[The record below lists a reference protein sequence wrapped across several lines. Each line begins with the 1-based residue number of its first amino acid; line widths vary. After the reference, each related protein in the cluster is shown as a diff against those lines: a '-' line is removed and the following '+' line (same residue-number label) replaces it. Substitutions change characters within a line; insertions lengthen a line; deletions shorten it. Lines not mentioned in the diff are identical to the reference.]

1 MNIIAEAREGTV
13 GSGSADV
20 AGFVSGSALR
30 SSVLELLSSKSV
42 TPTEVARIEN
52 KHVSHICRTLREL
65 EGAGLVEMVPTGSRQ
80 KYYKATQSG
89 VELYLIISRKSA
101 R

>member
-1 MNIIAEAREGTV
+1 V

-30 SSVLELLSSKSV
+30 SSVLELLSTKPV

-65 EGAGLVEMVPTGSRQ
+65 EGVGLVEIVASNSRLRF
-80 KYYKATQSG
+80 YKATPSG
-89 VELYLIISRKSA
+89 YELYLNLTRKAA

>member
-1 MNIIAEAREGTV
+1 V

-20 AGFVSGSALR
+20 AGFVSGSTLR
-30 SSVLELLSSKSV
+30 SSVLELVSVKSV
-42 TPTEVARIEN
+42 TPTEVAKIEN

-65 EGAGLVEMVPTGSRQ
+65 EGAGLVEIVSSQSRQ
-80 KYYKATQSG
+80 KYYKATQFG
-89 VELYLIISRKSA
+89 YELYLSLTQKAA

>member
-1 MNIIAEAREGTV
+1 V

-20 AGFVSGSALR
+20 AGFVSGSTLR
-30 SSVLELLSSKSV
+30 SSVLELLSTKPV

-65 EGAGLVEMVPTGSRQ
+65 EGVGLVEIVSNRSRQ
-80 KYYKATQSG
+80 KYYKATQMG
-89 VELYLIISRKSA
+89 IDLYLSLANKAVR
-101 R
+101 